1 MDVIGIIAEYN
12 PFHNGHLYHINKR
25 KEMYPNSII
34 VAVIS
39 SCFTEKGDVSVLN
52 KWDKTKICLDNNIDI
67 VVELPFVFSSQ
78 SADIFSYGALK
89 ILNELHVN
97 KIVFGSESNDVD
109 KLTCLAK
116 EQINNKEYDLKVK
129 KYLDEGFNYPTALS
143 KALSSNVNTPND
155 ILGICYI
162 KEILKNNYNITP
174 ITIKRT
180 NDFHSKTIKNNII
193 SATAIRCL
201 IKDNKDIK
209 KYVPKE
215 VVNYIYKNTDIYD
228 FLKYKIIS
236 DCKILNT
243 YKTVDEGIEN
253 RILKY
258 IDRSKTIDELISN
271 IKTKRYTYN
280 KISRMFIHILTSFTK
295 EESKNIDISYV
306 RILGFNKKGK
316 DYLNKIKKDMAI
328 PLITGYKKN
337 NDKVLDIEYRVTKI
351 YSIITNDDSLI
362 FKELKKPIMNEM
374 HPCE

>member
-12 PFHNGHLYHINKR
+12 PFHNGHLYHINKI

-236 DCKILNT
+236 DSKILNT

-362 FKELKKPIMNEM
+362 FKELKKPIMK
-374 HPCE
+374 

>member
-1 MDVIGIIAEYN
+1 MDVIGIVAEYN
-12 PFHNGHLYHINKR
+12 PFHNGHLYHINKI
-25 KEMYPNSII
+25 KDMYPNSII

-78 SADIFSYGALK
+78 SADIFSHGALK

-116 EQINNKEYDLKVK
+116 EQIDNKEYDLKVK

-174 ITIKRT
+174 VTIKRT
-180 NDFHSKTIKNNII
+180 NDFHSKTIKDNIV

-258 IDRSKTIDELISN
+258 IDKSKTIDELINN

-280 KISRMFIHILTSFTK
+280 KINRMFIHILTSFTK
-295 EESKNIDISYV
+295 EESKSIDISYV

-316 DYLNKIKKDMAI
+316 EYLNKIKKDMTI
-328 PLITGYKKN
+328 PLITGYKN

-351 YSIITNDDSLI
+351 YSIITKDNSLI
-362 FKELKKPIMNEM
+362 FKELKKPIMNEL
-374 HPCE
+374 HPLE

>member
-12 PFHNGHLYHINKR
+12 PFHNGHLYHINKI

-143 KALSSNVNTPND
+143 KALSSDVNTPND

-162 KEILKNNYNITP
+162 KEILKNNYNISP

-258 IDRSKTIDELISN
+258 IDKSKTIDELQYVFGLDNFKACVHKNSTNGIFKLIDN
-271 IKTKRYTYN
+271 KLIDEGEYVLVGCCTDICVMQLALALKTYGNEYN
-280 KISRMFIHILTSFTK
+280 K
-295 EESKNIDISYV
+295 DIKVKVIEDACDTYHASYHD
-306 RILGFNKKGK
+306 RNEYEKAGK
-316 DYLNKIKKDMAI
+316 LVMSVAGVEIAKLDDYLK
-328 PLITGYKKN
+328 
-337 NDKVLDIEYRVTKI
+337 
-351 YSIITNDDSLI
+351 
-362 FKELKKPIMNEM
+362 
-374 HPCE
+374 